1 MRVVRGGAVMGLV
14 LTACAGVLAGCGG
27 EEPREPAPPPRIPV
41 IAPPSSAVATPVMA
55 DRPVPDDCELV
66 VPAEDV
72 SSVVGKDLAAP
83 VQIVGIPE
91 PAVARTAKLDCYYG
105 VPEGKQVG
113 DAAVIIGLSN
123 FADEASATKRIT
135 ESVDAEKQEGAAVEQ
150 IDVGKQKASYVVTKE
165 ERFVAGTI
173 GKSSF
178 VVRAKPDTLPDDR
191 VKAVLADL
199 AARSMTAPA
208 P

>member
-1 MRVVRGGAVMGLV
+1 MRVVRGGAVAALV
-14 LTACAGVLAGCGG
+14 LVTCAGVLAGCGS
-27 EEPREPAPPPRIPV
+27 EEPRESAPPPSVPV
-41 IAPPSSAVATPVMA
+41 IAPPASAVATSVMA

-72 SSVVGKDLAAP
+72 SAVVGKDLAKP
-83 VQIVGIPE
+83 VEIVGVPE

-105 VPEGKQVG
+105 VPEGRQVG

-123 FADEASATKRIT
+123 FSDEASATQRIT
-135 ESVDAEKQEGAAVEQ
+135 ESVDAEKQEGATVEQ
-150 IDVGKQKASYVVTKE
+150 IDVGEQKASYVVTKE

-173 GKSSF
+173 GRSSF
-178 VVRAKPDTLPDDR
+178 VVRAKPDALPDDR